1 MAPKR
6 NGETEHK
13 NTSTKI
19 NNNNKIKKTENMN
32 LKVMLKALLD
42 LKMSEVITDKA
53 TLIYDADIL
62 EEGVEVFVQDP
73 ENADKVIP
81 AEDGEYTIEEEKKI
95 VVVKDGKVAEVKEME
110 QAEETTETPE
120 ATEVVEAEE
129 IVETVETPAEDPIAE
144 EVTEETETEKRLSEI
159 LDTVTE
165 LANRLSALE
174 GKLTE
179 MEERLSKVEGE
190 PAAEPIEDENK
201 PAEEEVKA
209 SRLSYLKKR

>member
-1 MAPKR
+1 
-6 NGETEHK
+6 
-13 NTSTKI
+13 
-19 NNNNKIKKTENMN
+19 MN

-110 QAEETTETPE
+110 QAEETTETTE
-120 ATEVVEAEE
+120 TTDTTEVVEAEV
-129 IVETVETPAEDPIAE
+129 ITETPAEDPIAE
-144 EVTEETETEKRLSEI
+144 EVTEETEDGKRLSEI

-179 MEERLSKVEGE
+179 MEERLSKVEGQ

-209 SRLSYLKKR
+209 SRLSYLKKK

>member
-1 MAPKR
+1 
-6 NGETEHK
+6 
-13 NTSTKI
+13 
-19 NNNNKIKKTENMN
+19 MN

-95 VVVKDGKVAEVKEME
+95 VVVKDGKVAELKEME

-179 MEERLSKVEGE
+179 MEERLSKVEGQ

-209 SRLSYLKKR
+209 SRLSYLKKK

>member
-1 MAPKR
+1 
-6 NGETEHK
+6 
-13 NTSTKI
+13 
-19 NNNNKIKKTENMN
+19 MN

-110 QAEETTETPE
+110 TEETTETQ
-120 ATEVVEAEE
+120 EVVEAEE
-129 IVETVETPAEDPIAE
+129 IAETPAEDPIAE
-144 EVTEETETEKRLSEI
+144 EVTEETEDDKRLSEI
-159 LDTVTE
+159 LNTVTE
-165 LANRLSALE
+165 LTNRLSALE

-179 MEERLSKVEGE
+179 MEERLSKVEGQ

-209 SRLSYLKKR
+209 SRLSYLKKK

>member
-1 MAPKR
+1 
-6 NGETEHK
+6 
-13 NTSTKI
+13 
-19 NNNNKIKKTENMN
+19 MN

-95 VVVKDGKVAEVKEME
+95 IVVKDGKVAEVKEME
-110 QAEETTETPE
+110 QTEEATETTETQ
-120 ATEVVEAEE
+120 EVVEAEV
-129 IVETVETPAEDPIAE
+129 ITETPAEDPIAE
-144 EVTEETETEKRLSEI
+144 EVVEETETEKRLSEI

-165 LANRLSALE
+165 LSNRIAALE

>member
-1 MAPKR
+1 
-6 NGETEHK
+6 
-13 NTSTKI
+13 
-19 NNNNKIKKTENMN
+19 MN

-110 QAEETTETPE
+110 QAEETTET
-120 ATEVVEAEE
+120 TEVVEAEV
-129 IVETVETPAEDPIAE
+129 IAETPAEDPIAE
-144 EVTEETETEKRLSEI
+144 EVNEETEDDKRLVEI
-159 LDTVTE
+159 LNTVTE
-165 LANRLSALE
+165 LTNRLSALE

-179 MEERLSKVEGE
+179 MEERLSKVEGQ

-209 SRLSYLKKR
+209 SRLSYLKKK

>member
-1 MAPKR
+1 
-6 NGETEHK
+6 
-13 NTSTKI
+13 
-19 NNNNKIKKTENMN
+19 MN

-110 QAEETTETPE
+110 QAEETTEETTDT
-120 ATEVVEAEE
+120 TEVVEAEA
-129 IVETVETPAEDPIAE
+129 VVETPAENPIAE
-144 EVTEETETEKRLSEI
+144 EVTEETEDDKRLVEI
-159 LDTVTE
+159 LNTVTE

-209 SRLSYLKKR
+209 SRLSYLKKK

>member
-6 NGETEHK
+6 NGEAECK
-13 NTSTKI
+13 NTRTKI
-19 NNNNKIKKTENMN
+19 KITIKQKTENMN

-110 QAEETTETPE
+110 TEETTETTDT
-120 ATEVVEAEE
+120 TEVVEAEV
-129 IVETVETPAEDPIAE
+129 ITETPAEDPIAE
-144 EVTEETETEKRLSEI
+144 EVTEETEDDKRLVEI
-159 LDTVTE
+159 LNTVTE
-165 LANRLSALE
+165 LTNRLSALE

-179 MEERLSKVEGE
+179 MEERLSKVEGQ

-209 SRLSYLKKR
+209 SRLSYLKKK

>member
-1 MAPKR
+1 
-6 NGETEHK
+6 
-13 NTSTKI
+13 
-19 NNNNKIKKTENMN
+19 
-32 LKVMLKALLD
+32 
-42 LKMSEVITDKA
+42 MSEVITDKA

-110 QAEETTETPE
+110 TEETTETTDT
-120 ATEVVEAEE
+120 TEVVEAEV
-129 IVETVETPAEDPIAE
+129 IAETPAEDPIAE
-144 EVTEETETEKRLSEI
+144 EVTEETEDDKRLVEI
-159 LDTVTE
+159 LNTVTE
-165 LANRLSALE
+165 LTNRLSALE

-179 MEERLSKVEGE
+179 MEERLSKVEGA

>member
-1 MAPKR
+1 
-6 NGETEHK
+6 
-13 NTSTKI
+13 
-19 NNNNKIKKTENMN
+19 MN

-110 QAEETTETPE
+110 QAEETTETTE
-120 ATEVVEAEE
+120 TTDTTEVVEAEA
-129 IVETVETPAEDPIAE
+129 VVETPAEDPIAE
-144 EVTEETETEKRLSEI
+144 EVTEETEDDKRLVEI
-159 LDTVTE
+159 LNTVTE

-179 MEERLSKVEGE
+179 MEERLSKVEGQ

-209 SRLSYLKKR
+209 SRLSYLKKK

>member
-1 MAPKR
+1 
-6 NGETEHK
+6 
-13 NTSTKI
+13 
-19 NNNNKIKKTENMN
+19 MN

-110 QAEETTETPE
+110 EAEEATETTETTDT
-120 ATEVVEAEE
+120 TEVVEAEVITE
-129 IVETVETPAEDPIAE
+129 NTETPAEDPIAE
-144 EVTEETETEKRLSEI
+144 EVTEETEEDKRLSEI

-179 MEERLSKVEGE
+179 MEERLSKVEGQ

-209 SRLSYLKKR
+209 SRLSYLKKK

>member
-1 MAPKR
+1 
-6 NGETEHK
+6 
-13 NTSTKI
+13 
-19 NNNNKIKKTENMN
+19 MN

-110 QAEETTETPE
+110 QAEETTETTDT
-120 ATEVVEAEE
+120 TEVVEAEVITE
-129 IVETVETPAEDPIAE
+129 NTETPAEDPIAE
-144 EVTEETETEKRLSEI
+144 EVIEETEDDKRLVEI
-159 LDTVTE
+159 LNTVTE
-165 LANRLSALE
+165 LTNRLSALE

-179 MEERLSKVEGE
+179 MEERLSKVEGA

-209 SRLSYLKKR
+209 SRLSYLKKK

>member
-1 MAPKR
+1 
-6 NGETEHK
+6 
-13 NTSTKI
+13 
-19 NNNNKIKKTENMN
+19 MN

-110 QAEETTETPE
+110 TEETTETTE
-120 ATEVVEAEE
+120 TTGTTEVVEAEV
-129 IVETVETPAEDPIAE
+129 ITETVETPAEDPIAE
-144 EVTEETETEKRLSEI
+144 EVTEETEDDKRLIEV
-159 LDTVTE
+159 LDTITD
-165 LANRLSALE
+165 LSNRLAALE

-179 MEERLSKVEGE
+179 MEERLSKVEGQ

-209 SRLSYLKKR
+209 SRLSYLKKK

>member
-1 MAPKR
+1 
-6 NGETEHK
+6 
-13 NTSTKI
+13 
-19 NNNNKIKKTENMN
+19 MN

-110 QAEETTETPE
+110 QAEETTET
-120 ATEVVEAEE
+120 TEVVEAEE
-129 IVETVETPAEDPIAE
+129 IAETPAEDPIAE
-144 EVTEETETEKRLSEI
+144 EVTEETEADKRLVEI

-165 LANRLSALE
+165 LSNRLSALE

-179 MEERLSKVEGE
+179 MEERLSKVEGQ

>member
-1 MAPKR
+1 
-6 NGETEHK
+6 
-13 NTSTKI
+13 
-19 NNNNKIKKTENMN
+19 MN

-53 TLIYDADIL
+53 TLIYDADTL
-62 EEGVEVFVQDP
+62 EVGVEVFVQDP

-95 VVVKDGKVAEVKEME
+95 VVVKDGKVAELKEAE
-110 QAEETTETPE
+110 AEETTDTTDT
-120 ATEVVEAEE
+120 TEVVEAEA
-129 IVETVETPAEDPIAE
+129 VVETPAEEPIAE
-144 EVTEETETEKRLSEI
+144 EVTEETEDDKRLTEI
-159 LDTVTE
+159 LNTVTE
-165 LANRLSALE
+165 LTNRLSALE

-179 MEERLSKVEGE
+179 MEERLSKVEGQ

>member
-1 MAPKR
+1 
-6 NGETEHK
+6 
-13 NTSTKI
+13 
-19 NNNNKIKKTENMN
+19 MN

-110 QAEETTETPE
+110 TEETTETTDT
-120 ATEVVEAEE
+120 TEVVEAEV
-129 IVETVETPAEDPIAE
+129 ITETPAEDPIAE
-144 EVTEETETEKRLSEI
+144 EVMEETETDKRLVEM
-159 LDTVTE
+159 LDTITE
-165 LANRLSALE
+165 LSNRLAALE

-209 SRLSYLKKR
+209 SRLSYLKKK

>member
-6 NGETEHK
+6 NGKAECK
-13 NTSTKI
+13 NTRTKI
-19 NNNNKIKKTENMN
+19 KITKNKQIKKTENMN

-110 QAEETTETPE
+110 TTETTETTDT
-120 ATEVVEAEE
+120 TEVVEAEV
-129 IVETVETPAEDPIAE
+129 IAETPAEDPIAE
-144 EVTEETETEKRLSEI
+144 EVTEETETDKRLIEM
-159 LDTVTE
+159 LDTITE
-165 LANRLSALE
+165 LSNRLSALE

-209 SRLSYLKKR
+209 SRLSYLKKK

>member
-1 MAPKR
+1 
-6 NGETEHK
+6 
-13 NTSTKI
+13 
-19 NNNNKIKKTENMN
+19 MN

-110 QAEETTETPE
+110 QAEEATEETTDT
-120 ATEVVEAEE
+120 TEVVEAEA
-129 IVETVETPAEDPIAE
+129 VVETPAEDPIAE
-144 EVTEETETEKRLSEI
+144 EVNEETEADKRLSEI
-159 LDTVTE
+159 LNTVTE
-165 LANRLSALE
+165 LTNRLSALE

-179 MEERLSKVEGE
+179 MEERLSKVEGQ

>member
-1 MAPKR
+1 
-6 NGETEHK
+6 
-13 NTSTKI
+13 
-19 NNNNKIKKTENMN
+19 MN

-110 QAEETTETPE
+110 QAEETTEETTDT
-120 ATEVVEAEE
+120 TEVIEAE
-129 IVETVETPAEDPIAE
+129 VVTETPAEDPIAE

-209 SRLSYLKKR
+209 SRLSYLKKK

>member
-1 MAPKR
+1 
-6 NGETEHK
+6 
-13 NTSTKI
+13 
-19 NNNNKIKKTENMN
+19 MN

-62 EEGVEVFVQDP
+62 EEGVEGFVQEP

-110 QAEETTETPE
+110 QVEETTETTE
-120 ATEVVEAEE
+120 TTDTTEVVEAEV
-129 IVETVETPAEDPIAE
+129 IAETPAEDPIAE
-144 EVTEETETEKRLSEI
+144 EVTEETEDDKRLVEI
-159 LDTVTE
+159 LNTVTE
-165 LANRLSALE
+165 LTNRLSALE

-179 MEERLSKVEGE
+179 MEERLSKVEGA

-209 SRLSYLKKR
+209 SRLSYLKKK

>member
-1 MAPKR
+1 
-6 NGETEHK
+6 
-13 NTSTKI
+13 
-19 NNNNKIKKTENMN
+19 MN

-62 EEGVEVFVQDP
+62 EVGVEVFVQDP

-110 QAEETTETPE
+110 TTETTEETTDT
-120 ATEVVEAEE
+120 TEVVEAEAV
-129 IVETVETPAEDPIAE
+129 VETVETPAEDPIAE
-144 EVTEETETEKRLSEI
+144 EVDEETETEKRLSEI

-165 LANRLSALE
+165 LTNRLSALE

-179 MEERLSKVEGE
+179 MEERLSKVEGQ

>member
-1 MAPKR
+1 
-6 NGETEHK
+6 
-13 NTSTKI
+13 
-19 NNNNKIKKTENMN
+19 MN

-53 TLIYDADIL
+53 TLIYDSDIL

-110 QAEETTETPE
+110 QAEETTEETTDT
-120 ATEVVEAEE
+120 TEVVEAEA
-129 IVETVETPAEDPIAE
+129 VVETPAEEPIAE
-144 EVTEETETEKRLSEI
+144 EVTEETEDDKRLVEI
-159 LDTVTE
+159 LNTVTE
-165 LANRLSALE
+165 LTNRLSALE

-179 MEERLSKVEGE
+179 MEERLSKVEGQ

>member
-1 MAPKR
+1 
-6 NGETEHK
+6 
-13 NTSTKI
+13 
-19 NNNNKIKKTENMN
+19 MN

-110 QAEETTETPE
+110 QVEETTDT
-120 ATEVVEAEE
+120 TEVVEAEV
-129 IVETVETPAEDPIAE
+129 ITETPAEDPIAE
-144 EVTEETETEKRLSEI
+144 EVTEETEDDKRLSEI
-159 LDTVTE
+159 LNTVTE

-179 MEERLSKVEGE
+179 MEERLSKVEGQ

-209 SRLSYLKKR
+209 SRLSYLKKK

>member
-1 MAPKR
+1 
-6 NGETEHK
+6 
-13 NTSTKI
+13 
-19 NNNNKIKKTENMN
+19 MN

-62 EEGVEVFVQDP
+62 EEGVEVFIQDP

-110 QAEETTETPE
+110 TEETTEDQ
-120 ATEVVEAEE
+120 EVIEAEV
-129 IVETVETPAEDPIAE
+129 ITETPAEDPIAE
-144 EVTEETETEKRLSEI
+144 EVTEETETDKRLVEI
-159 LDTVTE
+159 LNTVTE
-165 LANRLSALE
+165 LTNRLSALE

-209 SRLSYLKKR
+209 SRLSYLKKK

>member
-1 MAPKR
+1 
-6 NGETEHK
+6 
-13 NTSTKI
+13 
-19 NNNNKIKKTENMN
+19 MN

-53 TLIYDADIL
+53 TLIYDADTL
-62 EEGVEVFVQDP
+62 EVGVEVFVQDP

-110 QAEETTETPE
+110 QAEETTETTDTTDT
-120 ATEVVEAEE
+120 TEVVEAEA
-129 IVETVETPAEDPIAE
+129 VVETPAEEPIAE
-144 EVTEETETEKRLSEI
+144 EVTEETENDKRLTEI

-179 MEERLSKVEGE
+179 MEERLSKVEGQ

-209 SRLSYLKKR
+209 SRLSYLKKK

>member
-1 MAPKR
+1 
-6 NGETEHK
+6 
-13 NTSTKI
+13 
-19 NNNNKIKKTENMN
+19 MN

-73 ENADKVIP
+73 ENTDKVIP

-110 QAEETTETPE
+110 QTEET
-120 ATEVVEAEE
+120 TEVVEAE
-129 IVETVETPAEDPIAE
+129 VVTETPAEDPIAE
-144 EVTEETETEKRLSEI
+144 EVTEETEDDKRLSEI
-159 LDTVTE
+159 LNTVTE
-165 LANRLSALE
+165 LTNRLSALE

-179 MEERLSKVEGE
+179 MEERLSKVEGQ

-201 PAEEEVKA
+201 PVEEEVKA
-209 SRLSYLKKR
+209 SRLSYLKKK

>member
-1 MAPKR
+1 
-6 NGETEHK
+6 
-13 NTSTKI
+13 
-19 NNNNKIKKTENMN
+19 MN

-110 QAEETTETPE
+110 QAEETTETTE
-120 ATEVVEAEE
+120 TTDTTEVVEAEV
-129 IVETVETPAEDPIAE
+129 ITETPAEDPIAE
-144 EVTEETETEKRLSEI
+144 EVTEETEDDKMLVEI
-159 LDTVTE
+159 LNTVTE
-165 LANRLSALE
+165 LTNRLSALE

-179 MEERLSKVEGE
+179 MEERLSKVEGQ

-209 SRLSYLKKR
+209 SRLSYLKKK

>member
-6 NGETEHK
+6 NGETERK
-13 NTSTKI
+13 NTRTKI
-19 NNNNKIKKTENMN
+19 KINKQIKKTENMN

-110 QAEETTETPE
+110 QAEETTEE
-120 ATEVVEAEE
+120 ATDTTEVVEAE
-129 IVETVETPAEDPIAE
+129 VVTETPAEDPIAE
-144 EVTEETETEKRLSEI
+144 EVNEETEADKRLSEI

-179 MEERLSKVEGE
+179 MEERLSKVEGQ

>member
-1 MAPKR
+1 
-6 NGETEHK
+6 
-13 NTSTKI
+13 
-19 NNNNKIKKTENMN
+19 MN

-120 ATEVVEAEE
+120 VTEVIEAED
-129 IVETVETPAEDPIAE
+129 IVETVETPAEDPIDE

-159 LDTVTE
+159 LDTVTD
-165 LANRLSALE
+165 LSNRLSALE

-179 MEERLSKVEGE
+179 MEERLSKVEGQ

-209 SRLSYLKKR
+209 SRLSYLKKK

>member
-1 MAPKR
+1 
-6 NGETEHK
+6 
-13 NTSTKI
+13 
-19 NNNNKIKKTENMN
+19 MN

-110 QAEETTETPE
+110 TTETTETTDT
-120 ATEVVEAEE
+120 TEVVEAEA
-129 IVETVETPAEDPIAE
+129 VVETPAEDPIAE
-144 EVTEETETEKRLSEI
+144 EVTEETEDDKRLVEI
-159 LDTVTE
+159 LNTVTE
-165 LANRLSALE
+165 LTNRLSALE

-179 MEERLSKVEGE
+179 MEERLSKVEGQ

-209 SRLSYLKKR
+209 SRLSYLKKK

>member
-1 MAPKR
+1 
-6 NGETEHK
+6 
-13 NTSTKI
+13 
-19 NNNNKIKKTENMN
+19 MN

-110 QAEETTETPE
+110 QVEETTETAE
-120 ATEVVEAEE
+120 TTGTTEVVEAEV
-129 IVETVETPAEDPIAE
+129 ITETPAEDPIAE
-144 EVTEETETEKRLSEI
+144 EVTEETEDDKRLVEI
-159 LDTVTE
+159 LNTVTE
-165 LANRLSALE
+165 LTNRLSALE

-179 MEERLSKVEGE
+179 MEERLSKVEGA

-209 SRLSYLKKR
+209 SRLSYLKKK

>member
-1 MAPKR
+1 
-6 NGETEHK
+6 
-13 NTSTKI
+13 
-19 NNNNKIKKTENMN
+19 MN

-81 AEDGEYTIEEEKKI
+81 AEDGEYTIEEQKKI
-95 VVVKDGKVAEVKEME
+95 VVVKDGKVAELKEME
-110 QAEETTETPE
+110 TEETTETTGT
-120 ATEVVEAEE
+120 TEVVEAEA
-129 IVETVETPAEDPIAE
+129 VVETPAEEPIAE
-144 EVTEETETEKRLSEI
+144 EVTEETEDDKRLIEI
-159 LDTVTE
+159 LNTVTE
-165 LANRLSALE
+165 LTNRLSALE

-179 MEERLSKVEGE
+179 MEERLSKVEGQ

-209 SRLSYLKKR
+209 SRLSYLKKK